1 MSEKYLSKNDGFTLI
16 ELIIVIIIM
25 GILALAGIRAV
36 SKSGEN
42 AKYQSTLRELE
53 SLKIAVVGDERIIE
67 GGKRVSFG
75 YIGDVGQLPPTLQDL
90 VSNVSSKPN
99 WKGPYMAQ
107 NFTDN
112 PNDYLYD
119 GWNSA
124 YTYSTATTSITSSG
138 GGTPFAINLVKTQ
151 NPDDLE
157 KLAITGTVSDRNGN
171 VPLPSDVVNIHIV
184 ITLANGTSLPSV
196 NPGTD
201 GMYTV
206 QNVPIGAQSVVAT
219 HDSVT
224 GFSQENWTYQGV
236 RVYPIV
242 GGQQNVKFN
251 QTLPG
256 W

>member
-1 MSEKYLSKNDGFTLI
+1 MCKKYLIENNGFTLV
-16 ELIIVIIIM
+16 ELVIVIIIM
-25 GILALAGIRAV
+25 GILALAGVRAI

-42 AKYQSTLRELE
+42 AKYQSTLREME
-53 SLKIAVVGDERIIE
+53 SLKIAIVGDERLIE

-75 YIGDVGQLPPTLQDL
+75 YVGDVGQLPPTLQDI

-124 YTYSTATTSITSSG
+124 YTYNIAAASITSGG
-138 GGTPFAINLVKTQ
+138 GGTAFSINLVKTQ

-157 KLAITGTVSDRNGN
+157 KLEITGIVTDRYGN
-171 VPLPSDVVNIHIV
+171 VPIPTDVVNIHIDV
-184 ITLANGTSLPSV
+184 TLANGTNLPSI

-206 QNVPIGAQSVVAT
+206 QNVPIGVQTVVAT

-224 GFSQENWTYQGV
+224 GFSPEFWTYQGV